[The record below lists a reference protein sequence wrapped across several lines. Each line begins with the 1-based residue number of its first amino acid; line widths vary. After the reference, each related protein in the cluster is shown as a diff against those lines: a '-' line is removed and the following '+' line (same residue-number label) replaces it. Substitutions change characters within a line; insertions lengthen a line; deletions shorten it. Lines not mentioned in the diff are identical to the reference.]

1 MEIRV
6 LASINSPY
14 IISYKDCFL
23 DESSNTLCIIMECA
37 TGGDIM
43 KKLENCK
50 KSRMNILEKDI
61 WKALEDMAKGSF
73 FYNFNC

>member
-1 MEIRV
+1 
-6 LASINSPY
+6 
-14 IISYKDCFL
+14 
-23 DESSNTLCIIMECA
+23 MECA

-73 FYNFNC
+73 FYLFNC